1 MIPYNF
7 CVGEIGSAIFI
18 FPQSILPSPP
28 FASSD
33 PITLCGWS
41 SSSSVEE
48 REGRRVPIFKLPID
62 QIAAAY
68 KWIRRPPPETGC
80 RRKERIKEE
89 GRNQKPN
96 CKTLPNGLTNG
107 WKGSHE
113 WRAGQNERFWIQ
125 LWYWVKHTGHK
136 SGNGWGKERER
147 VYMMWE
153 YFLQMETLLVNV
165 KLIHLVMHCRAGDD
179 RKLHMKWLKHLLP
192 PPSLSS
198 NRN

>member
-1 MIPYNF
+1 MSTL
-7 CVGEIGSAIFI
+7 EIGGEGSLWEKTNWTNTANRQEAEEGQIADVIYVWFLTT
-18 FPQSILPSPP
+18 FAWGKLAVPFSYSLSRFFLPSPP

-33 PITLCGWS
+33 PITLCGW

-62 QIAAAY
+62 QIAAAAY
-68 KWIRRPPPETGC
+68 KWIRRPPETGC

-89 GRNQKPN
+89 ERNQKPN

-125 LWYWVKHTGHK
+125 LWYWVRHT
-136 SGNGWGKERER
+136 W
-147 VYMMWE
+147 
-153 YFLQMETLLVNV
+153 
-165 KLIHLVMHCRAGDD
+165 A
-179 RKLHMKWLKHLLP
+179 LKGQ
-192 PPSLSS
+192 
-198 NRN
+198 